1 MIIFKHNVKSASGKI
16 YEYYVVDFGRN
27 GNEKA
32 RARKHF
38 KTKGEA
44 LEFVKMMKKRKT
56 KYGDSFNDLTS
67 TQHSIAVDVF
77 RMLSDASIP
86 DTQLLSIVSSFIAL
100 NSKIRE
106 HITLS
111 EAKER
116 YEGTFS
122 AAQKLHKKLASHYI
136 CALVEFLKDD
146 VKISSISEE
155 DMTLFFNNLQDK
167 YSTKTYNN
175 MLSYLKTFFNWC
187 EANHLISGNPIVLQK
202 KKIEYHDPE
211 FVKQEILSRALH
223 AIDEDNEMRQ
233 DDKRKMINAFVLS
246 FFCGIRTSE
255 IYRLTPDAVHPED
268 EHPYVRISTT
278 KGAAKGIKGR
288 TVDLEANAV
297 AWLKKY
303 PLTEQLN
310 ERNMADVRKR
320 ASLGVLKD
328 YPSVMNHN
336 IGRHSYITYHVAKH
350 RDCAR
355 TEAYVGT
362 SASMRVRHYQGLAT
376 TADGIAYF
384 DIFPAS

>member
-1 MIIFKHNVKSASGKI
+1 MIIFKHNVKSATGKI

-27 GNEKA
+27 GNEKS

-67 TQHSIAVDVF
+67 TQNSIAVNTF
-77 RMLSDASIP
+77 KMLSDANIP
-86 DTQLLSIVSSFIAL
+86 DAQLLSIVSSFISE
-100 NSKIRE
+100 NRKIKE
-106 HITLS
+106 SVTLS
-111 EAKER
+111 GAISR
-116 YEGTFS
+116 YEESFPSSQRLYKRSISYRLRMFTEFMKEDKHIS
-122 AAQKLHKKLASHYI
+122 YI
-136 CALVEFLKDD
+136 SKDD
-146 VKISSISEE
+146 IA
-155 DMTLFFNNLQDK
+155 LFANYILGK

-175 MLSYLKTFFNWC
+175 ILSYLKTFFNWC
-187 EANHLISGNPIVLQK
+187 ETNRLVAENPVVLQK
-202 KKIEYHDPE
+202 KKIAYRDPE

-255 IYRLTPDAVHPED
+255 IYRLTPDSIHPED

-278 KGAAKGIKGR
+278 KGASKGIKGR

-336 IGRHSYITYHVAKH
+336 VGRHSYITYHVAKH